1 MATLFTDDPG
11 CRQPT
16 GDGCPKAALAPDAA
30 QVVMTYFGFTPT
42 TSDTTVEAGF
52 LVLDRALAWAL
63 ARALASH
70 CHRLID
76 ISLVVPLL
84 PVG

>member
-1 MATLFTDDPG
+1 
-11 CRQPT
+11 
-16 GDGCPKAALAPDAA
+16 
-30 QVVMTYFGFTPT
+30 MTYFGFTPT

-63 ARALASH
+63 AWALARALARALASH